1 LNIPKTIFHI
11 LLLRPDVTGWAKLL
25 PSTAEE
31 LTALTFRSGE
41 EMEAAI
47 LVYQREQN
55 LGTGHLR
62 GCNIS
67 QNTVLA
73 ITIASHLSHGILLH
87 GQQHVAIRT
96 IHAIKRHS
104 ASPWRRQN
112 VTRSAFSME
121 AMAILL
127 IAIRRI

>member
-31 LTALTFRSGE
+31 LTALTLRSGE

-47 LVYQREQN
+47 LVYQRKQN
-55 LGTGHLR
+55 LSTGHLR

-67 QNTVLA
+67 QNAVIA
-73 ITIASHLSHGILLH
+73 IPIASHRRDCTLLH
-87 GQQHVAIRT
+87 GKQHVAIGA
-96 IHAIKRHS
+96 IHAIQRHGS
-104 ASPWRRQN
+104 SP
-112 VTRSAFSME
+112 
-121 AMAILL
+121 L
-127 IAIRRI
+127 